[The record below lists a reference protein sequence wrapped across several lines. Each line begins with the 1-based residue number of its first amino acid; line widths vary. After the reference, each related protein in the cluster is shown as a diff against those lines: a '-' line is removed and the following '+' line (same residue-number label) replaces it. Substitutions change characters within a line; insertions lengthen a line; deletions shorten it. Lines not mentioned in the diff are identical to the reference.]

1 MITIQVKR
9 GCSDEWKPYQLEP
22 EIGKVDGTFCPACGL
37 KLFPMLE
44 DLDVGNPAEEN
55 ENEESEAAEVKCGCG
70 CWFKIWFD
78 YNEDPNS
85 GNWMTKIIEYDNPDQ
100 EGLKL

>member
-9 GCSDEWKPYQLEP
+9 GCSDEWKPYQLEQNP
-22 EIGKVDGTFCPACGL
+22 STVDGTHCPACCL
-37 KLFPMLE
+37 DLFPMLE
-44 DLDVGNPAEEN
+44 DLDIGNPESET

-70 CWFKIWFD
+70 CWFKIWFN
-78 YNEDPNS
+78 YNEDSN
-85 GNWMTKIIEYDNPDQ
+85 NVDWMTKIIEYDNPDQ